1 MQFQAVRDAIIS
13 VLGIDSDLLPAA
25 NQFRVVGFQRQAED
39 AKTALNASVQVF
51 YNTGDLPKSGGGFV
65 GEVKHNVEFRIEMTV
80 AKKAE
85 GDLSGFENAASEAAA
100 ATALATFSDAAKLVD
115 DAMDQLWSDVWNILM
130 DAKNETYGLA
140 IGAVSSRWIP
150 SFRKD
155 QPTPKGEIVLL
166 TANAS
171 LNCSV
176 DESVLGIAGI
186 SGDDFDVT
194 LTDIN
199 GDTEQK
205 TGVAGTLGES

>member
-1 MQFQAVRDAIIS
+1 MQFQAVKDAIITT
-13 VLGIDSDLLPAA
+13 LGDDSAALPAA
-25 NQFRVVGFQRQAED
+25 RQFRVVGFQRQAES
-39 AKTALNASVQVF
+39 AKKALNASVQVF
-51 YNTGDLPKSGGGFV
+51 FNTGDLPKSGGGFV
-65 GEVKHNVEFRIEMTV
+65 GEVKHNTEFRIEMTV

-85 GDLSGFENAASEAAA
+85 GDLSGFENATTEGEA
-100 ATALATFSDAAKLVD
+100 ATALASFSEAAKLVD
-115 DAMDQLWSDVWNILM
+115 DLMDQLWSDVWNILM
-130 DAKNETYGLA
+130 DSKNETYGLA
-140 IGAVSSRWIP
+140 IGEISSRWIP

-171 LNCSV
+171 LSCAV

-186 SGDDFDVT
+186 GGDDFDVT

-199 GDTEQK
+199 GDTEQQ

>member
-1 MQFQAVRDAIIS
+1 MQFQIVKDAVIATLGDDAA
-13 VLGIDSDLLPAA
+13 LLPAA
-25 NQFRVVGFQRQAED
+25 RQFRVVGFQRQAES
-39 AKTALNASVQVF
+39 AKRALNASVQVF
-51 YNTGDLPKSGGGFV
+51 FNTGDFPKSGGGFV
-65 GEVKHNVEFRIEMTV
+65 GEVKHNTEFRIEMTV

-85 GDLSGFENAASEAAA
+85 GDLSGFENATTEAEAAA
-100 ATALATFSDAAKLVD
+100 ALVTFTEAAEAVD
-115 DAMDQLWSDVWNILM
+115 NIMDQLWSDVWNILL
-130 DAKNETYGLA
+130 DAKNETYGLD
-140 IGAVSSRWIP
+140 IGAVSSRWVP

-176 DESVLGIAGI
+176 DEQVLGIAGI
-186 SGDDFDVT
+186 SGDDFDVEF
-194 LTDIN
+194 TDIN

>member
-1 MQFQAVRDAIIS
+1 MQFQVVRDALIS
-13 VLGIDSDLLPAA
+13 VLGADSALLPIA
-25 NQFRVVGFQRQAED
+25 NQFRVVGYQRQAED

-51 YNTGDLPKSGGGFV
+51 YNVGDFPRRSGGFV
-65 GEVKHNVEFRIEMTV
+65 GEVKHTVEFRIEMTV

-85 GDLSGFENAASEAAA
+85 GDLSGFESAATEGAAA
-100 ATALATFSDAAKLVD
+100 IALATFTDAAKLVD

-130 DAKNETYGLA
+130 DSKNETYGLA
-140 IGAVSSRWIP
+140 VGAVSSRWVP

-171 LNCSV
+171 LNCAV
-176 DESVLGIAGI
+176 DETVLGITGI
-186 SGDDFDVT
+186 GGDEFDVT

-199 GDTEQK
+199 GDTEQQ
-205 TGVAGTLGES
+205 TGVAGTLGGS